1 MPKFAKVLGSVP
13 ASSDYND
20 TVESEGR
27 QIKQCSNK
35 VFLKKKKKNSVFNS
49 FRLAGGPGAAGY
61 PIYLKGGEWGGG
73 GGGGRDYGKFL

>member
-27 QIKQCSNK
+27 QIKQCSSVLLKNIK
-35 VFLKKKKKNSVFNS
+35 IPFLIPS
-49 FRLAGGPGAAGY
+49 G
-61 PIYLKGGEWGGG
+61 
-73 GGGGRDYGKFL
+73 